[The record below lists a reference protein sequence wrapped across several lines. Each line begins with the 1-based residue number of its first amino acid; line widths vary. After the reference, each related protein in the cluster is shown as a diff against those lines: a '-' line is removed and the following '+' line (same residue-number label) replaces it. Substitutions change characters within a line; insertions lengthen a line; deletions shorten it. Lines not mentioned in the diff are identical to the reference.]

1 MKSDLYRLSQKYRG
15 APSKKSAYA
24 KGGSVRRRFADGGM
38 NDGTGGGYYDG
49 VDAGYGGDGSGQDA
63 ATGGAGQG
71 APAAG
76 PVVVAP
82 ASAAPVVVAPQATV
96 VTPSANAAA
105 TTGAA
110 TTGAAPPAA
119 PPDRAAELEALLS
132 RYAPPSNQYTQE
144 LAESRRR
151 AQTETE
157 AFTNM
162 VHQMSQRGESPT
174 SRAEMYFRLA
184 AAFGSPTKTGR
195 FAENLSLVGKEMSE
209 YAKGRRAEENDMRT
223 LALKAQEIRMT
234 GARQDLT
241 TTQALASQEMGERR
255 GLAREVI
262 KEYLASGRP
271 QSDAGKLAEDAGL
284 RQGTPEHRAFI
295 DRYLASKLESGELY
309 KQAMLGIQ
317 EANLQLRQSEAARK
331 AEKDKE
337 LTPQEMTMRRDA
349 ETTLNATERAQR
361 TIQEALRI
369 NDNTYGTSVGD
380 ATLYGFRS
388 ATGADDP
395 KTRNTARIRTL
406 LSEAAIAG
414 LREAF
419 GSQITDSERAAL
431 DNLQGALAR
440 TPAQRRE
447 ILERTFE
454 ELQRSQARQRR
465 LVQDITSGEY
475 RRQRSA
481 DPAQPAPGGTP

>member
-1 MKSDLYRLSQKYRG
+1 MKSDLYRLNQKYRG
-15 APSKKSAYA
+15 APTKKSAYA
-24 KGGSVRRRFADGGM
+24 KGGSVRRHFDGGGL
-38 NDGTGGGYYDG
+38 NDMTGD
-49 VDAGYGGDGSGQDA
+49 GGDGSGQADT
-63 ATGGAGQG
+63 TGGAGQG
-71 APAAG
+71 APPVVVAPSTAPQAAG

-82 ASAAPVVVAPQATV
+82 AAAAA
-96 VTPSANAAA
+96 VTPPANAA
-105 TTGAA
+105 TTV
-110 TTGAAPPAA
+110 APPAA
-119 PPDRAAELEALLS
+119 PPDRAAELEAMLN
-132 RYAPPSNQYTQE
+132 RYAPPSNQYTRE

-162 VHQMSQRGESPT
+162 IQQMSQRGESPT

-184 AAFGSPTKTGR
+184 AAFGSPTKTGK

-209 YAKGRRAEENDMRT
+209 YAKGRRADENDLRS

-309 KQAMLGIQ
+309 KQAILDMQRASL
-317 EANLQLRQSEAARK
+317 ELRQGEAARK
-331 AEKDKE
+331 AEKDRE
-337 LTPQEMTMRRDA
+337 LTPQEQTMR
-349 ETTLNATERAQR
+349 LNTEATVAATERGIR
-361 TIQEALRI
+361 SITEALRI
-369 NDNTYGTSVGD
+369 NDNTFGMSGPDYARYEARARAG
-380 ATLYGFRS
+380 L
-388 ATGADDP
+388 DDP
-395 KTRNTARIRTL
+395 KTMNTSRIRNL
-406 LSEAAIAG
+406 LSEAAISG

-419 GSQITDSERAAL
+419 GSQITDSERAAM
-431 DNLQGALAR
+431 DSLQGALSR

-447 ILERTFE
+447 ILERTLN
-454 ELQRSQARQRR
+454 ELERSLTRQRNLAR
-465 LVQDITSGEY
+465 DITSGEY
-475 RRQRSA
+475 RRQRPA
-481 DPAQPAPGGTP
+481 APAQPAPGGTP

>member
-15 APSKKSAYA
+15 APTKKSAYA

-255 GLAREVI
+255 GLAREII

-271 QSDAGKLAEDAGL
+271 QSEAGKLAEDAGL
-284 RQGTPEHRAFI
+284 RPGTPEHRAFI

-317 EANLQLRQSEAARK
+317 EANLQLRQLEAARK

-349 ETTLNATERAQR
+349 ETTLSATERAQR

-369 NDNTYGTSVGD
+369 NDDTFGTSYAD
-380 ATLYGFRS
+380 AAQYQMLS
-388 ATGADDP
+388 AAGSDAP
-395 KTRNTARIRTL
+395 KVRNTARIRTL

-447 ILERTFE
+447 ILQRTFE

-481 DPAQPAPGGTP
+481 EPAQPAPGGTP

>member
-1 MKSDLYRLSQKYRG
+1 MKSDLYRLNQKYRG

-24 KGGSVRRRFADGGM
+24 KGGSVRRRFDEGGL
-38 NDGTGGGYYDG
+38 NDMAMAYN
-49 VDAGYGGDGSGQDA
+49 DGSGQADPSGGGAVDA
-63 ATGGAGQG
+63 A
-71 APAAG
+71 P
-76 PVVVAP
+76 P
-82 ASAAPVVVAPQATV
+82 AAPVVVTPQAAPPAAAVVTPQATV
-96 VTPSANAAA
+96 V
-105 TTGAA
+105 
-110 TTGAAPPAA
+110 APQASA
-119 PPDRAAELEALLS
+119 PPDRAAELEAMLN

-162 VHQMSQRGESPT
+162 IQQMSQRTESPT

-184 AAFGSPTKTGR
+184 AAFGSPTKTGK

-209 YAKGRRAEENDMRT
+209 YAKGRRTEENDLRN

-255 GLAREVI
+255 TMAREVI

-284 RQGTPEHRAFI
+284 RPGTPEHRAFI

-317 EANLQLRQSEAARK
+317 EANLELRRQGEARAADRAR
-331 AEKDKE
+331 E
-337 LTPQEMTMRRDA
+337 LTPAEQRMRLDA
-349 ETTLNATERAQR
+349 ETTLSATEKALR
-361 TIQEALRI
+361 TVNEALRI
-369 NDNTYGTSVGD
+369 NDNTFGTSFLDSAEYQALSAAGSD
-380 ATLYGFRS
+380 APRV
-388 ATGADDP
+388 
-395 KTRNTARIRTL
+395 RNTARIRTL
-406 LSEAAIAG
+406 LSEAAIDR
-414 LREAF
+414 LRESF
-419 GSQITDSERAAL
+419 GSQITDSERSAL
-431 DNLQGALAR
+431 ENLQGALAR

-447 ILERTFE
+447 VLQNSLAELE
-454 ELQRSQARQRR
+454 RSQARQRR

-475 RRQRSA
+475 RRQRPA
-481 DPAQPAPGGTP
+481 EPAQPAQGETP

>member
-1 MKSDLYRLSQKYRG
+1 MKSDLYRLNQKYRG
-15 APSKKSAYA
+15 SPTKKSAYA
-24 KGGSVRRRFADGGM
+24 KGGSVRRRFDEGGL
-38 NDGTGGGYYDG
+38 NDMAMAYN
-49 VDAGYGGDGSGQDA
+49 DGSGQADPN
-63 ATGGAGQG
+63 GGAGQD
-71 APAAG
+71 AP
-76 PVVVAP
+76 P
-82 ASAAPVVVAPQATV
+82 AAPVVVTPQAAPPPAAAVVTPQATV
-96 VTPSANAAA
+96 V
-105 TTGAA
+105 
-110 TTGAAPPAA
+110 APQASA
-119 PPDRAAELEALLS
+119 PPDRAAELEAMLN

-162 VHQMSQRGESPT
+162 IQQMSQRTESPT

-184 AAFGSPTKTGR
+184 AAFGSPTKTGK

-209 YAKGRRAEENDMRT
+209 YAKGRRAEENDLRN

-284 RQGTPEHRAFI
+284 RPGTPEHREFI
-295 DRYLASKLESGELY
+295 NRYLASKLESGELY

-317 EANLQLRQSEAARK
+317 EANLELRRQGEARA
-331 AEKDKE
+331 AEKSRE
-337 LTPQEMTMRRDA
+337 LTPQEQTMRLNA
-349 ETTLNATERAQR
+349 ETTLSATERAQR

-369 NDNTYGTSVGD
+369 NDNTFGTSYADAALYQTLSAAGD
-380 ATLYGFRS
+380 DS
-388 ATGADDP
+388 P
-395 KTRNTARIRTL
+395 KVRNTARIRNL
-406 LSEAAIAG
+406 LSEAAIAQ
-414 LREAF
+414 LRESF

-431 DNLQGALAR
+431 DNLQGALSR

-447 ILERTFE
+447 ILERTLE
-454 ELQRSQARQRR
+454 EIERSRERQRR

-475 RRQRSA
+475 RRQRPA
-481 DPAQPAPGGTP
+481 EPAQPAPGGTP

>member
-15 APSKKSAYA
+15 APTKKSAYA

-71 APAAG
+71 APAAE

-82 ASAAPVVVAPQATV
+82 ASAAPVVVAPQAAV
-96 VTPSANAAA
+96 VTPPANAAA
-105 TTGAA
+105 TTGA
-110 TTGAAPPAA
+110 TTTAA

-162 VHQMSQRGESPT
+162 VQQMSQRGESPT

-209 YAKGRRAEENDMRT
+209 YAKGRRAEENDMRN

-255 GLAREVI
+255 GLAREVV

-317 EANLQLRQSEAARK
+317 EANLQLRQLEAARK

-369 NDNTYGTSVGD
+369 NDDTFGTSYAD
-380 ATLYGFRS
+380 AAQYQMLS
-388 ATGADDP
+388 AAGSDAP
-395 KTRNTARIRTL
+395 KVRNTARIRTL

-481 DPAQPAPGGTP
+481 EPAQPAPGGTP

>member
-1 MKSDLYRLSQKYRG
+1 MKSDLYRLNQKYRG
-15 APSKKSAYA
+15 APTKKSTYA
-24 KGGSVRRRFADGGM
+24 KGGSVRRRFDEGGL
-38 NDGTGGGYYDG
+38 NDMAMAYN
-49 VDAGYGGDGSGQDA
+49 DGSGQADPN
-63 ATGGAGQG
+63 GGAGQD
-71 APAAG
+71 AP
-76 PVVVAP
+76 P
-82 ASAAPVVVAPQATV
+82 AAPVVVTPQAAPPPAAAVVTPQATV
-96 VTPSANAAA
+96 V
-105 TTGAA
+105 
-110 TTGAAPPAA
+110 APQASA
-119 PPDRAAELEALLS
+119 PPDRAAELEALLN

-162 VHQMSQRGESPT
+162 IQQMSQRTESPT

-184 AAFGSPTKTGR
+184 AAFGSPTKTGK

-209 YAKGRRAEENDMRT
+209 YAKGRRTEENDLRN

-309 KQAMLGIQ
+309 KQALLGIQ
-317 EANLQLRQSEAARK
+317 EGNLRLRQEAEARK
-331 AEKDKE
+331 AEKDRE
-337 LTPQEMTMRRDA
+337 LTPQELTMRRDTEA
-349 ETTLNATERAQR
+349 TVAATERGLR
-361 TIQEALRI
+361 TITEALRI
-369 NDNTYGTSVGD
+369 NDNTFGTSGPD
-380 ATLYGFRS
+380 NARYEARARAGL
-388 ATGADDP
+388 DDP

-406 LSEAAIAG
+406 LSEAAISQ
-414 LREAF
+414 LRDTF

-431 DNLQGALAR
+431 DNLQGALSR

-447 ILERTFE
+447 ILERTID
-454 ELQRSQARQRR
+454 ELERSLVRQRNLAR
-465 LVQDITSGEY
+465 DITSGEY
-475 RRQRSA
+475 RRQR
-481 DPAQPAPGGTP
+481 PAQPPAQGETP

>member
-1 MKSDLYRLSQKYRG
+1 ML
-15 APSKKSAYA
+15 
-24 KGGSVRRRFADGGM
+24 
-38 NDGTGGGYYDG
+38 N
-49 VDAGYGGDGSGQDA
+49 
-63 ATGGAGQG
+63 
-71 APAAG
+71 
-76 PVVVAP
+76 
-82 ASAAPVVVAPQATV
+82 
-96 VTPSANAAA
+96 
-105 TTGAA
+105 
-110 TTGAAPPAA
+110 
-119 PPDRAAELEALLS
+119 

-157 AFTNM
+157 AFTRM
-162 VHQMSQRGESPT
+162 IQQMSQRTESPT

-184 AAFGSPTKTGR
+184 AAFGSPTKTGK

-209 YAKGRRAEENDMRT
+209 YAKGRRAEESDMRN

-241 TTQALASQEMGERR
+241 TAQALAAQETGERR
-255 GLAREVI
+255 TLAREVI
-262 KEYLASGRP
+262 KEYLSSGRP
-271 QSDAGKLAEDAGL
+271 QSEAGKLAEDAGL
-284 RQGTPEHRAFI
+284 RPGTPEHSQFVQ
-295 DRYLASKLESGELY
+295 RYVASKIESGEAFR
-309 KQAMLGIQ
+309 QAQLEIQ
-317 EANLQLRQSEAARK
+317 QGNFLIRREAEARA
-331 AEKDKE
+331 AEKARE
-337 LTPQEMTMRRDA
+337 LTPQEQTMRLNA
-349 ETTLNATERAQR
+349 ETTLSATERAQR
-361 TIQEALRI
+361 TIQEALRV
-369 NDNTYGTSVGD
+369 NDNTFGTSYFDAALYQTLSAAGD
-380 ATLYGFRS
+380 DS
-388 ATGADDP
+388 P
-395 KTRNTARIRTL
+395 KVRNTARIRNL

-475 RRQRSA
+475 RRQRPA
-481 DPAQPAPGGTP
+481 EPAQPAPGGTP

>member
-24 KGGSVRRRFADGGM
+24 KGGSVRRRFDQGGLNDMSDGSG
-38 NDGTGGGYYDG
+38 DPGPTGGGS
-49 VDAGYGGDGSGQDA
+49 VDM
-63 ATGGAGQG
+63 
-71 APAAG
+71 
-76 PVVVAP
+76 
-82 ASAAPVVVAPQATV
+82 
-96 VTPSANAAA
+96 
-105 TTGAA
+105 
-110 TTGAAPPAA
+110 APPAA
-119 PPDRAAELEALLS
+119 SPLVVPQIPASPMATATAPPVGVVPDVRVQETRAASPDRAAELEAMLS

-144 LAESRRR
+144 LADARRR

-162 VHQMSQRGESPT
+162 VRGTSQQGESPT

-209 YAKGRRAEENDMRT
+209 YAKGRRADETERRT
-223 LALKAQEIRMT
+223 LGLKAQEIRMT

-255 GLAREVI
+255 ALSREVI

-309 KQAMLGIQ
+309 KQALLGIQ
-317 EANLQLRQSEAARK
+317 EANLELRRQGEARA
-331 AEKDKE
+331 AEKAQE
-337 LTPQEMTMRRDA
+337 LTPQEQRMRLDA
-349 ETTLNATERAQR
+349 EGTLSATERGLR
-361 TIQEALRI
+361 TIGEALRI
-369 NDNTYGTSVGD
+369 NDDTFGTSAID
-380 ATLYGFRS
+380 AARYQALSTAGS
-388 ATGADDP
+388 DAP
-395 KTRNTARIRTL
+395 KVRNTARIRTL
-406 LSEAAIAG
+406 LSEAAIAQ
-414 LREAF
+414 LRESF

-431 DNLQGALAR
+431 DNLQGALSK

-447 ILERTFE
+447 ILERTVQ
-454 ELQRSQARQRR
+454 ELERSQARQRR

-475 RRQRSA
+475 RRQR
-481 DPAQPAPGGTP
+481 PAQPAQGETP

>member
-1 MKSDLYRLSQKYRG
+1 M
-15 APSKKSAYA
+15 AMAY
-24 KGGSVRRRFADGGM
+24 
-38 NDGTGGGYYDG
+38 N
-49 VDAGYGGDGSGQDA
+49 DGSGQADPA
-63 ATGGAGQG
+63 DGAGG
-71 APAAG
+71 D
-76 PVVVAP
+76 VAP
-82 ASAAPVVVAPQATV
+82 PAAPVVVTPQAAPPPAAAVVTPQATV
-96 VTPSANAAA
+96 VAPQAS
-105 TTGAA
+105 
-110 TTGAAPPAA
+110 AAP
-119 PPDRAAELEALLS
+119 DRTAELEALLN

-162 VHQMSQRGESPT
+162 IQQMSQRTESPT

-184 AAFGSPTKTGR
+184 AAFGSPTKTGK

-209 YAKGRRAEENDMRT
+209 YAKGRRAEENDLRN

-271 QSDAGKLAEDAGL
+271 QSEAGKLAEDAGL
-284 RQGTPEHRAFI
+284 RPGTPEHSQFVQ
-295 DRYLASKLESGELY
+295 RYVASKIESGEAFR
-309 KQAMLGIQ
+309 QAQLEIQ
-317 EANLQLRQSEAARK
+317 QGNLLIRREAETRAAER
-331 AEKDKE
+331 ARE
-337 LTPQEMTMRRDA
+337 LTPQEQRMRLDA
-349 ETTLNATERAQR
+349 ETTLSATERAQR
-361 TIQEALRI
+361 TIQEALRV
-369 NDNTYGTSVGD
+369 NDNTFGTSYADAALYQTLSAAGD
-380 ATLYGFRS
+380 DS
-388 ATGADDP
+388 P
-395 KTRNTARIRTL
+395 KVRNTARIRNL

-431 DNLQGALAR
+431 DNIQGALAR

-475 RRQRSA
+475 RRQRPA
-481 DPAQPAPGGTP
+481 EPAQPAQGGTP

>member
-24 KGGSVRRRFADGGM
+24 KGGSVRRRFDEGGL
-38 NDGTGGGYYDG
+38 NDMAMAYN
-49 VDAGYGGDGSGQDA
+49 DGSGQADPSGGGAVDA
-63 ATGGAGQG
+63 A
-71 APAAG
+71 P
-76 PVVVAP
+76 P
-82 ASAAPVVVAPQATV
+82 AAPVVVTPQAAPPPAAAVVTPQATV
-96 VTPSANAAA
+96 VTPQAS
-105 TTGAA
+105 
-110 TTGAAPPAA
+110 A
-119 PPDRAAELEALLS
+119 PPDRAAELEAMLN

-157 AFTNM
+157 AFTKM
-162 VHQMSQRGESPT
+162 IQQMSQRTESPT

-184 AAFGSPTKTGR
+184 AAFGSPTKTGK

-209 YAKGRRAEENDMRT
+209 YAKGRRAEESDMRN

-255 GLAREVI
+255 TMAREVI

-309 KQAMLGIQ
+309 KQAILDMQRASL
-317 EANLQLRQSEAARK
+317 ELRQGEAARK
-331 AEKDKE
+331 AEKDRE
-337 LTPQEMTMRRDA
+337 LTPQELTMRRDTEA
-349 ETTLNATERAQR
+349 TVAATERGLR
-361 TIQEALRI
+361 TITEALRI
-369 NDNTYGTSVGD
+369 NDNTFGMSGPDNARYEARARAG
-380 ATLYGFRS
+380 L
-388 ATGADDP
+388 DDP

-406 LSEAAIAG
+406 LSEAAISQ
-414 LREAF
+414 LRDTF

-431 DNLQGALAR
+431 DNLQGALSR

-447 ILERTFE
+447 ILERTID
-454 ELQRSQARQRR
+454 ELERSLVRQRNLAR
-465 LVQDITSGEY
+465 DITSGEY
-475 RRQRSA
+475 RRQRPA
-481 DPAQPAPGGTP
+481 PTPAQGETP

>member
-24 KGGSVRRRFADGGM
+24 KGGSVRRRFDEGGL
-38 NDGTGGGYYDG
+38 NDMAMAYN
-49 VDAGYGGDGSGQDA
+49 DGSGQADPSGGGAVDA
-63 ATGGAGQG
+63 A
-71 APAAG
+71 P
-76 PVVVAP
+76 P
-82 ASAAPVVVAPQATV
+82 AAPVVVTPQATV
-96 VTPSANAAA
+96 V
-105 TTGAA
+105 
-110 TTGAAPPAA
+110 PPQASA
-119 PPDRAAELEALLS
+119 PPDRAAELEALLN

-157 AFTNM
+157 AFTKM
-162 VHQMSQRGESPT
+162 IQQMSQRTESPT

-209 YAKGRRAEENDMRT
+209 YAKGRRTEENDLRN

-255 GLAREVI
+255 TMAREVI

-271 QSDAGKLAEDAGL
+271 QSEAGKVAEDMGL
-284 RQGTPEHRAFI
+284 RQGSPEHREFVN
-295 DRYLASKLESGELY
+295 RYIESKRESGDLY
-309 KQAMLGIQ
+309 KQAMLEMQRAALEIRQ
-317 EANLQLRQSEAARK
+317 AEAVRK
-331 AEKDKE
+331 AEKDRE
-337 LTPQEMTMRRDA
+337 LTPQEQRMRLDA
-349 ETTLNATERAQR
+349 EATLSATERAQR
-361 TIQEALRI
+361 TINEALRI

-380 ATLYGFRS
+380 AALYEFRS
-388 ATGADDP
+388 RTGADDP
-395 KTRNTARIRTL
+395 KTMNTARIRTL
-406 LSEAAIAG
+406 LSEAAIAQ
-414 LREAF
+414 LRESF

-431 DNLQGALAR
+431 DNLQGALSR

-447 ILERTFE
+447 ILERTLA
-454 ELQRSQARQRR
+454 ELERSQARQRR

-475 RRQRSA
+475 RRQRPA
-481 DPAQPAPGGTP
+481 EPAQPAQGETP

>member
-1 MKSDLYRLSQKYRG
+1 ML
-15 APSKKSAYA
+15 
-24 KGGSVRRRFADGGM
+24 
-38 NDGTGGGYYDG
+38 N
-49 VDAGYGGDGSGQDA
+49 
-63 ATGGAGQG
+63 
-71 APAAG
+71 
-76 PVVVAP
+76 
-82 ASAAPVVVAPQATV
+82 
-96 VTPSANAAA
+96 
-105 TTGAA
+105 
-110 TTGAAPPAA
+110 
-119 PPDRAAELEALLS
+119 
-132 RYAPPSNQYTQE
+132 RYAPPSNQYTRE

-162 VHQMSQRGESPT
+162 IQQMSQRGESPT

-184 AAFGSPTKTGR
+184 AAFGSPTKTGK

-209 YAKGRRAEENDMRT
+209 YAKGRRADENDLRS

-255 GLAREVI
+255 TLAREVI

-271 QSDAGKLAEDAGL
+271 QSEAGKLAEDAGL
-284 RQGTPEHRAFI
+284 RPGTPEHSEFVR
-295 DRYLASKLESGELY
+295 RYVASKIESGEL
-309 KQAMLGIQ
+309 QRQVMLSIQ
-317 EANLQLRQSEAARK
+317 QSALELRQAEAARK
-331 AEKDKE
+331 AEKDRE
-337 LTPQEMTMRRDA
+337 LTPAEQRMRLDA
-349 ETTLNATERAQR
+349 ETTLSATERAQR
-361 TIQEALRI
+361 TINEALRI

-406 LSEAAIAG
+406 LSEAAIAQ
-414 LREAF
+414 LRESF

-431 DNLQGALAR
+431 DNLQGALSR

-447 ILERTFE
+447 ILERTLA
-454 ELQRSQARQRR
+454 ELERSRARQRN
-465 LVQDITSGEY
+465 LVQDITSGRY
-475 RRQRSA
+475 RQQQPA
-481 DPAQPAPGGTP
+481 QAAEPAQPAQGGTQ

>member
-15 APSKKSAYA
+15 APSKKSTYA
-24 KGGSVRRRFADGGM
+24 KGGSVRRRFDEGGL
-38 NDGTGGGYYDG
+38 NDMAMAYN
-49 VDAGYGGDGSGQDA
+49 DGSGQADPTGGGAVDA
-63 ATGGAGQG
+63 AS
-71 APAAG
+71 P
-76 PVVVAP
+76 
-82 ASAAPVVVAPQATV
+82 AAPVVVTPQVAPPAAAVVTPQATV
-96 VTPSANAAA
+96 VTPQAS
-105 TTGAA
+105 
-110 TTGAAPPAA
+110 A
-119 PPDRAAELEALLS
+119 PPDRAAELEALLN

-157 AFTNM
+157 AFTKM
-162 VHQMSQRGESPT
+162 IQQMSQRTESPT

-209 YAKGRRAEENDMRT
+209 YAKGRRAEESDMRN

-241 TTQALASQEMGERR
+241 TAQALASQEMGERR
-255 GLAREVI
+255 TMAREVI

-284 RQGTPEHRAFI
+284 RPGTPEHRAFI

-317 EANLQLRQSEAARK
+317 EANLQLRRQGEERA
-331 AEKDKE
+331 AEKARE
-337 LTPQEMTMRRDA
+337 LTPAEQTMRLGA
-349 ETTLNATERAQR
+349 ETTLSATEKALR
-361 TIQEALRI
+361 TINEALNI
-369 NDNTYGTSVGD
+369 NDNTFGTSYAD
-380 ATLYGFRS
+380 AAQYQALS
-388 ATGADDP
+388 AAGSDAP
-395 KTRNTARIRTL
+395 RVRNTARIRNL
-406 LSEAAIAG
+406 LGEAAIAG

-447 ILERTFE
+447 ILERTME
-454 ELQRSQARQRR
+454 ELTRSQARQRR

-475 RRQRSA
+475 RRQRPA
-481 DPAQPAPGGTP
+481 EPAQPAQGETP